1 MALILVVDDE
11 PANRLLIKTVLEH
24 AGHTLL
30 EAAEGPV
37 ALETALEHRPDLLL
51 LDLSIPGMSGT
62 EIVRAI
68 RARTETAEITIA
80 LYTASAIHPAFRDF
94 MELYG
99 IRHVIPKPAEPQA
112 LLRAIEAALE
122 G

>member
-1 MALILVVDDE
+1 VALILVVDDE
-11 PANRLLIKTVLEH
+11 PANRLLVKTLLEH

-30 EAAEGPV
+30 EAAAGPV
-37 ALETALEHRPDLLL
+37 ALETAVEYRPDLLL

-62 EIVRAI
+62 EVVRAL
-68 RARTETAEITIA
+68 RSRPETAAVAIA
-80 LYTASAIHPAFRDF
+80 IYTASAIHPAFRDF